1 MVLRPASLDDLDA
14 LTAVF
19 RAYDEVEMG
28 SADMDA
34 EDVRELFDE
43 PTGVRVVEEIAGR
56 LVGFA
61 QVDGKGD
68 LESVA
73 DPVEPDFRAR
83 QAELVS
89 WCLDQARSLGLTEV
103 QHWTGGRPDGA
114 AALLQEAGFR
124 HVRTSWR
131 MRHSLGQDLLP
142 PRWPADVG
150 LRPFDRDRDSHEVW
164 TLVQRGFAGTFGSR
178 RRTLEEW
185 QRIFLTP
192 NADVLC
198 AVEGGSIVGIAV
210 VSPREEVGFIPQ
222 LVVAEEQRGRGIATA
237 LLHSAFARHAEV
249 SKETTLNVDGENDR
263 ASRVYLQA
271 GMQVESAF
279 WQWGRAL

>member
-1 MVLRPASLDDLDA
+1 MALRPASLADLTA
-14 LTAVF
+14 LTALF

-34 EDVRELFDE
+34 DDVRELFDE
-43 PTGVRVVEEIAGR
+43 PTGVRVVDERAGR
-56 LVGFA
+56 LIGFA

-68 LESVA
+68 LESVT
-73 DPVEPDFRAR
+73 DPVEPGFRAR

-89 WCLDQARSLGLTEV
+89 WCLDRARSLGLTEV

-114 AALLQEAGFR
+114 AQVLQDAGFR

-131 MRHSLGQDLLP
+131 MRRALGPELVP
-142 PRWPADVG
+142 PRWPEGVS
-150 LRPFDRDRDSHEVW
+150 LRAFDRDRDSHEVW
-164 TLVQRGFAGTFGSR
+164 TLVQRGFAGAYGSR
-178 RRTLEEW
+178 RRTLQEW
-185 QRIFLTP
+185 QRVFLTL

-198 AVEGGSIVGIAV
+198 AVEEGAIIGVAV
-210 VSPREEVGFIPQ
+210 VSLREEAGFIPQ
-222 LVVAEEQRGRGIATA
+222 LVVAEEHRGRGIATA
-237 LLHSAFARHAEV
+237 LLHSSFTRHAEV
-249 SKETTLNVDGENDR
+249 GKDTTLNVDGENDR

-279 WQWGRAL
+279 WHWACAL